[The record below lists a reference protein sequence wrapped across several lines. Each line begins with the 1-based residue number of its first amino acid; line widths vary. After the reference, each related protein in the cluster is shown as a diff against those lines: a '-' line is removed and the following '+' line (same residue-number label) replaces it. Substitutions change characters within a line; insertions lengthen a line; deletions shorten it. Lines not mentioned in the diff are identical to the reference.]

1 MQGSSMR
8 HADLETLR
16 ASMVDKK
23 IKVMS
28 ESCSHNS
35 LWQRTNKKR
44 LNRRRNP
51 GSSVTSEYKRK
62 KTNKLGCMRMQLWTF
77 SCKKNERKLQRA
89 DLGSECLTCEESCM
103 QQEERDRARSEDAIF
118 WWPPNR
124 KAAAHLST
132 GAYLFCV
139 YKPGQSCATEKRK
152 NGRNAAGCHA
162 SMHAKPRR
170 RQTPL
175 INRKKQQADAYSL
188 LPRKPSR

>member
-1 MQGSSMR
+1 M
-8 HADLETLR
+8 HADATMDFFLQ
-16 ASMVDKK
+16 K
-23 IKVMS
+23 
-28 ESCSHNS
+28 
-35 LWQRTNKKR
+35 
-44 LNRRRNP
+44 
-51 GSSVTSEYKRK
+51 KRK
-62 KTNKLGCMRMQLWTF
+62 KAAAR
-77 SCKKNERKLQRA
+77 
-89 DLGSECLTCEESCM
+89 GSREWVLTCEESCM
-103 QQEERDRARSEDAIF
+103 QQEERDRARSGDAIF

-188 LPRKPSR
+188 LPRKPSRWVKQCFGVRHILPHRVKMIPSLHHTCCWLRMCPSLTLDDDPIAMS